1 MPAMAPFQKNQLL
14 QMEKETTGVYISGH
28 PLDAYADQ
36 LSKLHVNA
44 GTLQALSEAPD
55 RGMSWDQKPVRMGG
69 IVAEKKLKA
78 TRSGNMMAF
87 VQLEDMVGTTEVL
100 VFPKVYERVSPL
112 LEQDA
117 PVVMAGKLSVRE
129 DESPKLLL
137 DRLAPLDELDSFDA
151 APRGRRWNG
160 YAPEPWDYGALS
172 LDDYGAPPPD
182 SGYDRRPAR
191 GNRKLYLK
199 LTADTRQEVLSILS
213 ETPGSICVMLYMA
226 DEKKTYQAP
235 REYWVDEGYDFGA
248 LANLLGADNIVL
260 KG

>member
-1 MPAMAPFQKNQLL
+1 
-14 QMEKETTGVYISGH
+14 
-28 PLDAYADQ
+28 
-36 LSKLHVNA
+36 
-44 GTLQALSEAPD
+44 
-55 RGMSWDQKPVRMGG
+55 
-69 IVAEKKLKA
+69 
-78 TRSGNMMAF
+78 
-87 VQLEDMVGTTEVL
+87 
-100 VFPKVYERVSPL
+100 VSAL

-137 DRLAPLDELDSFDA
+137 DRAAPLDQLDRFLAELKGG
-151 APRGRRWNG
+151 RGRG
-160 YAPEPWDYGALS
+160 YASAPSDYGLPP

-182 SGYDRRPAR
+182 SGYGRRPAR
-191 GNRKLYLK
+191 GSRKLYLK
-199 LTADTRQEVLSILS
+199 LTADTRQEALRILS

-248 LANLLGADNIVL
+248 LANLIGADNVVL